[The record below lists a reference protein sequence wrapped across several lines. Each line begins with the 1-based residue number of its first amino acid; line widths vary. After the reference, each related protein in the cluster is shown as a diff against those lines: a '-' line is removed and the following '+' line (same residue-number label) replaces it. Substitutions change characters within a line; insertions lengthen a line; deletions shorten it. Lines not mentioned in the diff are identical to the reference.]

1 MKNYNGILFCIYSL
15 VLSFLVLLDI
25 NINMLISPF
34 HIILDAT
41 LICSSGTFLGF
52 GLYIIIKKLKS

>member
-15 VLSFLVLLDI
+15 VLYFLVLLDI

-34 HIILDAT
+34 HIILDAA
-41 LICSSGTFLGF
+41 LICVSGTFLRF